1 MTMSSWLILGATSPI
16 AREFARVAAAGGA
29 DLVLAGR
36 DREDMERSAADI
48 RIRTGRAVSVVD
60 FDALDSAAHEAFVRR
75 FEEEG
80 GDGERGGPF
89 GVFVAFGTMP
99 SQTEIDS
106 APTLGAEVITANFTG
121 AASILLW
128 LRPVLERRKGVV
140 VVLGSV
146 AGDRGRASNF
156 TYGAAKAGLH
166 TFLQGLR
173 IVLDRAGVRVINI
186 KPGFIDTSMSWG
198 SVKDGPLMAS
208 PRALAERALKLAD
221 GKGEGESYFPWFW
234 FFIMTIIKSV
244 PYRIFRKLPI

>member
-1 MTMSSWLILGATSPI
+1 MTVTRWLILGATSPI
-16 AREFARVAAAGGA
+16 AREFARVAAEGGA

-36 DREDMERSAADI
+36 DLEDMERSAADI
-48 RIRTGRAVSVVD
+48 RIRTDRAVSVVA
-60 FDALDSAAHEAFVRR
+60 FDALDTGSHEAFVRR

-80 GDGERGGPF
+80 DGPF
-89 GVFVAFGTMP
+89 GVFVAFGYMP
-99 SQTEIDS
+99 SQAEIDA
-106 APTLGAEVITANFTG
+106 APVLGAEVIAANFTG

-128 LRPVLERRKGVV
+128 LKPVLERRKGVV

-156 TYGAAKAGLH
+156 TYGSAKAGLH

-186 KPGFIDTSMSWG
+186 KPGFIDTGMSWG
-198 SVKDGPLMAS
+198 NVKDGPLMAT
-208 PRALAERALKLAD
+208 PRALAERALRLAD

-234 FFIMTIIKSV
+234 FIIMTIIKSV